1 MYNEHSNNGQWMD
14 IQIRDKHFDTWNIQ
28 ILEQSTL
35 DTQNIQNT
43 TTYKAL
49 NHLDNHSPQNN
60 ILKLL
65 NEI

>member
-1 MYNEHSNNGQWMD
+1 MD
-14 IQIRDKHFDTWNIQ
+14 TQIRDKHLDTWNIQ

-49 NHLDNHSPQNN
+49 KHLDNHCPQNN